1 MKKVFFLIFLSWLLF
16 FIATP
21 PFHTP
26 DETEHYENSFWLS
39 RFIYPV
45 QPENRNRPK
54 LFINELMDLYI
65 PFDIKK
71 IARSDLKNKTYT
83 EDQIKKFEPITLQ
96 SYHPPLYFFLIS
108 FSHQVSNFFRLDLV
122 SRFYLARIFSAFL
135 YFGTVVFAY
144 KTLKILIAKEYIIS
158 SILLFFSLNPL
169 VIKSAVGI
177 NPDTGMT
184 LFSIVSLYLMM
195 KWQKKKIITLKQTIV
210 LSIIAGLATLSKFS
224 GIFLTFIFPIYA
236 YIKKRVSKELLFL
249 CFTFYVVSLILL
261 SPWFYLNMSRYGR
274 LSPPAF
280 SFAEYRELQPH
291 GIIQAMT
298 LSVFELRHTIMH
310 FSGFLGP
317 TNNINPPKLFFLSYT
332 IVISILALAGF
343 LVLFQNIRKRKKFF
357 WVTLHFSS
365 LLLFLFV
372 LGTYF
377 KKQGFSWDLQGR
389 YFIPGFFSL
398 TIYIFIG
405 VMKLLRQ
412 NAQTVSQILFFT
424 ALGHFYY
431 ILFFSLIPSYYRYGV
446 LFRDF
451 RLLYPIFGELF
462 VLAFLSHVILVFSIT
477 RRLFN
482 PASK

>member
-1 MKKVFFLIFLSWLLF
+1 
-16 FIATP
+16 
-21 PFHTP
+21 
-26 DETEHYENSFWLS
+26 
-39 RFIYPV
+39 
-45 QPENRNRPK
+45 
-54 LFINELMDLYI
+54 
-65 PFDIKK
+65 
-71 IARSDLKNKTYT
+71 
-83 EDQIKKFEPITLQ
+83 
-96 SYHPPLYFFLIS
+96 
-108 FSHQVSNFFRLDLV
+108 
-122 SRFYLARIFSAFL
+122 
-135 YFGTVVFAY
+135 
-144 KTLKILIAKEYIIS
+144 
-158 SILLFFSLNPL
+158 
-169 VIKSAVGI
+169 
-177 NPDTGMT
+177 
-184 LFSIVSLYLMM
+184 
-195 KWQKKKIITLKQTIV
+195 
-210 LSIIAGLATLSKFS
+210 
-224 GIFLTFIFPIYA
+224 
-236 YIKKRVSKELLFL
+236 
-249 CFTFYVVSLILL
+249 
-261 SPWFYLNMSRYGR
+261 MSRYGR